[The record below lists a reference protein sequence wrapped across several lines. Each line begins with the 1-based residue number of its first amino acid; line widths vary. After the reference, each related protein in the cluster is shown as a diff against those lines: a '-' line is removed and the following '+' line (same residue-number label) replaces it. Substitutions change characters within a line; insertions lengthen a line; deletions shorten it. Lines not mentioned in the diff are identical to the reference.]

1 MKDTLHYLVTAI
13 TDHPEDVTIEERQ
26 DGDATILTIHS
37 NPEDIGKIIG
47 RSGRIIRALRDL
59 MKIIAAKRNMFVDVE
74 IADEGRMDESSSDTE
89 SEAPAT
95 DQPEA

>member
-13 TDHPEDVTIEERQ
+13 TDHPEDVTIEERR

-74 IADEGRMDESSSDTE
+74 IADEGRMEDIASDTQ

-95 DQPEA
+95 EQPEE